1 MEKKYVG
8 MEIRAL
14 DNLIK
19 RFIDNSI
26 NKERLVQV
34 TGSNGWIIGYLW
46 DNKEKDLFQKDLES
60 EFHIT
65 RSTTSKVV
73 NLMVE
78 KGLIRR
84 EEVKGDARL
93 KKLVLTQKAVEMA
106 KEMEEGHERI
116 ERQIIK
122 GFTKEELKQ
131 FYSYLDRLKQNVKQE
146 EQTW

>member
-46 DNKEKDLFQKDLES
+46 DNREKDLFQKDLES